1 MSHARGLRDV
11 ASDRKSLFLHQ
22 IEPAGA
28 RTVHPILFF
37 VLYFSFGAS
46 GGFLTGTVEYFYSK
60 AGVSTAAFGL
70 IVTIALAPQVLKVF
84 WAPLVDTTLNVKA
97 WYLLAM
103 AAIAPC
109 VAISGFL
116 PVGYGSVGALTAL
129 STVISIAATFQ
140 GMAADSLMA
149 HDTSP
154 AQRGAAGGWSQAGN
168 LGGAGIG
175 GGAGLWIA
183 AHSHSLPLSGVVIGG
198 LCAACALGLLFA
210 PKATPLPQRPSYVS
224 TLQLVVRDCWEVCK
238 SRTGWLTLFLLVMPL
253 GAGGA
258 AQLFSSL
265 AKEWQVDADLLSTV
279 GWMVGGVTAVAA
291 IVGGYICDHMD
302 RKAAY
307 VLFGVLGGV
316 IAAATALAPRT
327 PEWFLFF
334 VFAYSAALGLA
345 YAAFSAATLEA
356 IGGGAAATKYTLFA
370 SVSNIPVFLM
380 PALDG
385 WADTRW
391 NAGALLWTELLVA
404 LAGAAVFMVVAVA
417 TRPRRVLQP
426 A

>member
-1 MSHARGLRDV
+1 MDQSQ
-11 ASDRKSLFLHQ
+11 S
-22 IEPAGA
+22 AGA
-28 RTVHPILFF
+28 RSVHPILFF

-46 GGFLTGTVEYFYSK
+46 GGFLTGTVEYFYGK

-70 IVTIALAPQVLKVF
+70 IVSIALAPQVLKVF
-84 WAPLVDTTLNVKA
+84 WSPLVDTTLNVKA
-97 WYLLAM
+97 WYLLAT

-109 VAISGFL
+109 VAICGSL
-116 PVGYGSVGALTAL
+116 PVGYDSVPALTVL
-129 STVISIAATFQ
+129 STIVSLAATFQ

-183 AHSHSLPLSGVVIGG
+183 AHSHSLPLAGYVIAA

-210 PKATPLPQRPSYVS
+210 PKATALPARPSYLS
-224 TLQLVVRDCWEVCK
+224 TLALVARDCWEVCK
-238 SRTGWLTLFLLVMPL
+238 ARRGWLTLVLFVLPL

-258 AQLFSSL
+258 AQLFSDI
-265 AKEWQVDADLLSTV
+265 AKEWRVSVDLLSGV
-279 GWMVGGVTAVAA
+279 GWLVGATTAAA
-291 IVGGYICDHMD
+291 AVVGGYICDRMD

-307 VLFGVLGGV
+307 VLFGVIGGLT
-316 IAAATALAPRT
+316 AGATALAPRT
-327 PEWFLFF
+327 PEWFLIF

-391 NAGALLWTELLVA
+391 NVGALLWTELAVA
-404 LAGAAVFMVVAVA
+404 LVGAALFMVVAVA
-417 TRPRRVLQP
+417 TRPRP
-426 A
+426 ALSPA

>member
-1 MSHARGLRDV
+1 VDETQSEGVR
-11 ASDRKSLFLHQ
+11 
-22 IEPAGA
+22 P
-28 RTVHPILFF
+28 VHPFLFF

-70 IVTIALAPQVLKVF
+70 IVSIALAPQVLKVF
-84 WAPLVDTTLNVKA
+84 WAPLVDTTLNLKA
-97 WYLLAM
+97 WYLLAT
-103 AAIAPC
+103 AAIAPG
-109 VAISGFL
+109 VAICGVL
-116 PVGYGSVGALTAL
+116 PIGNASIPMLTVL
-129 STVISIAATFQ
+129 STVISIAASFQ

-149 HDTSP
+149 HDTAP

-183 AHSHSLPLSGVVIGG
+183 VHAHSLALSGFAIAA
-198 LCAACALGLLFA
+198 LCAACALGLAFA
-210 PKATPLPQRPSYVS
+210 PRATPPPHRTSYLAS
-224 TLQLVVRDCWEVCK
+224 LRLVARDCWRVCRAR
-238 SRTGWLTLFLLVMPL
+238 SGWLTLFLFVMPL

-265 AKEWQVDADLLSTV
+265 AGEWRVDADLLATV

-291 IVGGYICDHMD
+291 VAGGYVCDHMD
-302 RKAAY
+302 RKTAY
-307 VLFGVLGGV
+307 VLFGVLGGLV
-316 IAAATALAPRT
+316 AAATALAPRT
-327 PEWFLFF
+327 PAWFLIF

-391 NAGALLWTELLVA
+391 NAGALLWTELLAA
-404 LAGAAVFMVVAVA
+404 LAGAALFVIVAAA
-417 TRPRRVLQP
+417 TRPRAAVPSP
-426 A
+426 APAPP